1 LCLEPHGLTVTA
13 AAEGL
18 GVSRQA
24 LNNLVNMR
32 AAMSADMAIRLEK
45 GFGIKAEMWLNM
57 QLAYDLANAYKNA
70 RTIRVRRFN
79 AAPIPL
85 RPASTYR
92 GMLKGMDTMTDR
104 DARRS

>member
-1 LCLEPHGLTVTA
+1 MAMKNPSHPGRVVRTLCLEPNGLTVTA

-24 LNNLVNMR
+24 LNNLVNQK
-32 AAMSADMAIRLEK
+32 AAISADMAIRLEK

-70 RTIRVRRFN
+70 RTIHVKPFKT
-79 AAPIPL
+79 AA
-85 RPASTYR
+85 
-92 GMLKGMDTMTDR
+92 
-104 DARRS
+104 